1 MPPIMNLR
9 AARKSLFHN
18 TSNFMQTLRGTPPRR
33 EGQAWEAGRR
43 GRRCSEASLEAEDS
57 GAGKNLAHSGPT
69 PEACG
74 ETVGRRGVAFGL

>member
-33 EGQAWEAGRR
+33 EGQTRAQVLRGLIRGGGLGSWEEPRP
-43 GRRCSEASLEAEDS
+43 L
-57 GAGKNLAHSGPT
+57 GPHT
-69 PEACG
+69 
-74 ETVGRRGVAFGL
+74 